1 MDLCEYAK
9 LDATGL
15 VELMLKKQVTGR
27 EIVDLSIKAIDAV
40 NPRLNAIVELYRQ
53 RGEASY
59 LESLPD
65 GPLKG
70 VPILKKDLGFA
81 EAGHLIEMG
90 SMLSRGM
97 VAEVT
102 STAYERLRDAGV
114 ASLGRTTT
122 PEFGLTGTTES
133 RLTGISRNPWSLER
147 TPGGSSGGSAAMVA
161 AGAVPVA
168 TASDGGGS
176 TRSPAAYC
184 GLVGLKQTRG
194 RIPAGPL
201 RAEGN
206 SGLSASFV
214 VTRTVRDCALF
225 LDVMH
230 GPASGDPYGIAP
242 PARPYVDEMAEPV
255 GPLKIAYWDEAW
267 AATDVSE
274 ASRTALENSM
284 KCLEAQGHFVEK
296 ATPRYDVDAFI
307 DATTVVACANLARDV
322 DGIARKMQRP
332 IDQETLQSTTFACY
346 RYGKEL
352 SATTLLDALQV
363 FNAVNRTF
371 GLFFEEY
378 DLLATPTNPRPAPV
392 IEEYYRCDPSD
403 AVSAEE
409 WQRTVFENDSYLAA
423 FNTTGQPAIS
433 LPLHETPE
441 GLPVGVQ
448 FASRFGDEAL
458 LIRLAANLEEAMPW
472 SRRSPPAHVSKT
484 G

>member
-9 LDATGL
+9 FDATGL
-15 VELMLKKQVTGR
+15 FELLRTRQVTR
-27 EIVDLSIKAIDAV
+27 QEIVDLSFKAIDAV

-59 LESLPD
+59 LENLPD

-81 EAGHLIEMG
+81 EAGHLNEMG

-114 ASLGRTTT
+114 VSLGRTTT

-133 RLTGISRNPWSLER
+133 RLSGISRNPWSLER
-147 TPGGSSGGSAAMVA
+147 TPGGSSGGSSAMVA

-194 RIPAGPL
+194 RIPAGPG

-242 PARPYVDEMAEPV
+242 PARSYVDEMAEPV
-255 GPLKIAYWDEAW
+255 EPLKIAYWDEAW
-267 AATDVSE
+267 AATDVSD
-274 ASRTALENSM
+274 ASKKALENAM
-284 KCLEAQGHFVEK
+284 KCLEAQGHLVEK
-296 ATPRYDVDAFI
+296 ATPKYDVDAFI

-322 DGIARKMQRP
+322 DDIARKMQRR
-332 IDQETLQSTTFACY
+332 IDHETLQSTTFACY

-352 SATTLLDALQV
+352 SATALLVALQN
-363 FNAVNRTF
+363 FNTVNRAF
-371 GLFFEEY
+371 GAFFEEY
-378 DLLATPTNPRPAPV
+378 DILATPTNPKPAPV
-392 IEEYYRCDPSD
+392 IEEYYRCDPSE
-403 AVSAEE
+403 AVSAEA
-409 WQRTVFENDSYLAA
+409 WQRAVFENDSYLAA

-458 LIRLAANLEEAMPW
+458 LIRLAANLEEALPW
-472 SRRSPPAHVSKT
+472 GRRIPLVHVSKT